1 MWIFVVYAGSW
12 TLATP
17 ATWMLLYKLSSVC
30 PPLFQ
35 PWCASLTAFQSRK
48 LQMPMYSNTL
58 THTICQCAT
67 DAEKV
72 LGLLVTT
79 GVVLGAAR
87 CFLYYWIDRQCGIL
101 ASENTWTILQI
112 IVYAW
117 LHRILSCDLHPGMRV
132 CILPFFMSFKISMEL
147 IDMCQW
153 TQLRS
158 KGHLQSIK
166 HAFGVQSSR
175 CTVNPLCWIQ
185 KESIDSSF

>member
-17 ATWMLLYKLSSVC
+17 ATWMLLYKLSLVC

-58 THTICQCAT
+58 AHAICQCAT

-79 GVVLGAAR
+79 GVALGAAR
-87 CFLYYWIDRQCGIL
+87 CFLSYWIDRQWHSSIWKHLNYL
-101 ASENTWTILQI
+101 ANNCVCLTSQ
-112 IVYAW
+112 
-117 LHRILSCDLHPGMRV
+117 DL
-132 CILPFFMSFKISMEL
+132 E
-147 IDMCQW
+147 
-153 TQLRS
+153 LRS
-158 KGHLQSIK
+158 PSRNESVYSALLHVLQDLNGADR
-166 HAFGVQSSR
+166 HVP
-175 CTVNPLCWIQ
+175 VNPVAL
-185 KESIDSSF
+185 KRSFAKHQARFWGSVQQVHS